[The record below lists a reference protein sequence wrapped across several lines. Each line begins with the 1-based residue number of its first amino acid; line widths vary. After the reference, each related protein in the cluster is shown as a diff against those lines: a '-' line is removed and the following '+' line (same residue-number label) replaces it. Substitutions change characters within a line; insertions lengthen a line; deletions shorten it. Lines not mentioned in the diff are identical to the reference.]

1 MSLWLLTYISLFI
14 KGFPMAKTNTAD
26 MASLFQQDIASISQR
41 SGVRQTV
48 GDIANT
54 ISQSAKAVGD
64 VVELARYEL
73 IDMKHE
79 SRQRLMEKYK

>member
-1 MSLWLLTYISLFI
+1 
-14 KGFPMAKTNTAD
+14 MAKTNTID
-26 MASLFQQDIASISQR
+26 MASLFQQDIASISSR

-54 ISQSAKAVGD
+54 ISQSAKAVAD

-73 IDMKHE
+73 IDMKQE
-79 SRQRLMEKYK
+79 SRQRLMDKYSTEKTNAKA

>member
-1 MSLWLLTYISLFI
+1 
-14 KGFPMAKTNTAD
+14 MAKINNVD
-26 MASLFQQDIASISQR
+26 MASLFQQDIASISSR

-54 ISQSAKAVGD
+54 ISQSAKAVAD

-73 IDMKHE
+73 IDMKIE
-79 SRQRLMEKYK
+79 SRQRLLDKYSTEKTNAKA

>member
-1 MSLWLLTYISLFI
+1 
-14 KGFPMAKTNTAD
+14 MATTNKLD
-26 MASLFQQDIASISQR
+26 MASLFQADIASVSSR

-54 ISQSAKAVGD
+54 ISQSAKAVAD

-73 IDMKHE
+73 IDMKQE
-79 SRQRLMEKYK
+79 SRQRLMDKYSTEKTNAKA

>member
-1 MSLWLLTYISLFI
+1 
-14 KGFPMAKTNTAD
+14 MAKINNVD
-26 MASLFQQDIASISQR
+26 MASLFQQDIASVSSR

-54 ISQSAKAVGD
+54 ISQSAKAVAD

-73 IDMKHE
+73 IDMKIE
-79 SRQRLMEKYK
+79 SRQRLLDKYSTEKTNAKA

>member
-1 MSLWLLTYISLFI
+1 
-14 KGFPMAKTNTAD
+14 MAKTNTLD

-54 ISQSAKAVGD
+54 ISQSAKAVAD

-73 IDMKHE
+73 IDMKQE
-79 SRQRLMEKYK
+79 SRQRLMDKYNAQA